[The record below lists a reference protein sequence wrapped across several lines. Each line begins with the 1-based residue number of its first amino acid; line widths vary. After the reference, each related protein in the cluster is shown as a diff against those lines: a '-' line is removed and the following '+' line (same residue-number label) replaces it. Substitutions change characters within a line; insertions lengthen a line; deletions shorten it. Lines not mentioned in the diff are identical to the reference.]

1 MTPELTANGL
11 TPAEHRALRELY
23 ALSRQLASHWGAL
36 AESLDGQARDV
47 LRVGG
52 AVARELLRELPE
64 RTAPHDLHG
73 RLAAQGVG
81 ARLAD
86 MRNGAGDAFLERAQA
101 LRLAV
106 LDVQHLTTLLGYLE
120 RLATAR
126 GDEALAGFH
135 RAWREKLTVSE
146 GEAREVAVAAGD
158 DPDGAIAPLRPS
170 AAGRAANGLAQ
181 AVGTAGE
188 WVDRQAARARGR

>member
-1 MTPELTANGL
+1 VTSDGL

-36 AESLDGQARDV
+36 AESLDGEARDV
-47 LRVGG
+47 LRVGA

-73 RLAAQGVG
+73 RVAAQGVG

-86 MRNGAGDAFLERAQA
+86 ARNGMGDAFLERAQA

-106 LDVQHLTTLLGYLE
+106 LDVQHVTTLLGYLE
-120 RLATAR
+120 RLARAR
-126 GDEALAGFH
+126 GDEGLSTFH
-135 RAWREKLTVSE
+135 RGWHDKLSVSE
-146 GEAREVAVAAGD
+146 TEAREVAVAAGD

-170 AAGRAANGLAQ
+170 AAGRAAHGLAN

-188 WVDRQAARARGR
+188 WVDRQAARARQR

>member
-1 MTPELTANGL
+1 LSASAL

-23 ALSRQLASHWGAL
+23 ALSRQLASHWSAL
-36 AESLDGQARDV
+36 AESLDGEARDV
-47 LRVGG
+47 LRVGA

-73 RLAAQGVG
+73 RVAAQGVG
-81 ARLAD
+81 ARLAGA
-86 MRNGAGDAFLERAQA
+86 RNGVGDAFLERAQA
-101 LRLAV
+101 LRFAV

-120 RLATAR
+120 RLAQTR
-126 GDEALAGFH
+126 GDATLATFH
-135 RAWREKLTVSE
+135 RGWREKLAVSE
-146 GEAREVAVAAGD
+146 AEALEVAVAAGE

-170 AAGRAANGLAQ
+170 AAGRAAHGLAN

-188 WVDRQAARARGR
+188 WVDRQAARARRA